1 MNLLELARIS
11 PYQGHITQGGA
22 HAENAI
28 AKHCGRSFNINLKD
42 RRKTMIQ
49 RTVIVFVAL
58 ILAVSSL
65 AMAADDP
72 ATGVVNINTAGSEQ
86 LQLLPRVGPALADRI
101 IEFRETNGLFAS
113 IDELVAVKGIGETS
127 LVRLEPYI
135 STSGAT
141 TLESKVRLPRSSASG
156 SPAS

>member
-1 MNLLELARIS
+1 
-11 PYQGHITQGGA
+11 
-22 HAENAI
+22 
-28 AKHCGRSFNINLKD
+28 
-42 RRKTMIQ
+42 MIQ